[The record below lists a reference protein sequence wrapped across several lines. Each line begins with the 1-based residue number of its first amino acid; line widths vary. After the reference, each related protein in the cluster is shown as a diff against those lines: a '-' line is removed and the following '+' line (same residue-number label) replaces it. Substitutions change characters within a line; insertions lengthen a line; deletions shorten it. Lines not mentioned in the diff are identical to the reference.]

1 MNIMNMKR
9 RNLKKWVKKVK
20 LQEERN
26 ILDDCL
32 INPVVLQKIIAES
45 NLCRHA
51 ATEFSFANFDKDS
64 YASMFAKDVMELL
77 AVLSYQ
83 GHTNHSISYALKLF
97 TSLAKYEVLTP
108 LTLSDDEFEKDSKD
122 LTCNS
127 RQNLRKFSIFKKADG
142 TIIDIDAF
150 TKMPTGTYRF
160 DTKQW
165 EENNSKMCWAG
176 GRLYEHKDNI
186 LTGRYFSRCA
196 IKVDKNGT
204 YTPKEKVTI
213 PCIEVEVDKGD
224 WMMCVSKDENRLKVL
239 NKQYNILWE
248 TEEKLKGINVTD
260 CETLSKL
267 EV

>member
-1 MNIMNMKR
+1 MKR
-9 RNLKKWVKKVK
+9 KNLKKWVKKVK

-26 ILDDCL
+26 ILDNYL
-32 INPVVLQKIIAES
+32 INPIVLQKVISES
-45 NLCRHA
+45 NLCKHA
-51 ATEFSFANFDKDS
+51 IREFSIANFDKDS

-97 TSLAKYEVLTP
+97 NSLAKYEVLTP

-122 LTCNS
+122 PTCNS
-127 RQNLRKFSIFKKADG
+127 RQNLRKSSIFKKADG

-165 EENNSKMCWAG
+165 EENNSKICWIG
-176 GRLYEHKDNI
+176 GGLYEHKDNI
-186 LTGRYFSRCA
+186 LTGRYFNRCA
-196 IKVDKNGT
+196 VKVDENGT

-224 WMMCVSKDENRLKVL
+224 WMMCVSKDENRLKIL
-239 NKQYNILWE
+239 DKQYNILWE

-260 CETLSKL
+260 CETLL
-267 EV
+267 RLNV

>member
-1 MNIMNMKR
+1 MNMKR
-9 RNLKKWVKKVK
+9 RNLKKWVKKAK

-32 INPVVLQKIIAES
+32 INPVVLQKVITES
-45 NLCRHA
+45 NLCKHA

-97 TSLAKYEVLTP
+97 NSLAKYEVLTP

-122 LTCNS
+122 PICNS
-127 RQNLRKFSIFKKADG
+127 RQNLRKSSIFKKADG

-165 EENNSKMCWAG
+165 EENNSKICWIG
-176 GRLYEHKDNI
+176 GGLYEHKDNI
-186 LTGRYFSRCA
+186 LTGRYFNRCA
-196 IKVDKNGT
+196 VKVDENGT

-224 WMMCVSKDENRLKVL
+224 WMMCVSKDENRLKIL
-239 NKQYNILWE
+239 DKQYNILWE

>member
-1 MNIMNMKR
+1 MIVS
-9 RNLKKWVKKVK
+9 L
-20 LQEERN
+20 
-26 ILDDCL
+26 ILL
-32 INPVVLQKIIAES
+32 YYKKIIAES

-64 YASMFAKDVMELL
+64 YALMFAKDVMELL

-122 LTCNS
+122 PTCNS

-165 EENNSKMCWAG
+165 KENNSKMCWAG